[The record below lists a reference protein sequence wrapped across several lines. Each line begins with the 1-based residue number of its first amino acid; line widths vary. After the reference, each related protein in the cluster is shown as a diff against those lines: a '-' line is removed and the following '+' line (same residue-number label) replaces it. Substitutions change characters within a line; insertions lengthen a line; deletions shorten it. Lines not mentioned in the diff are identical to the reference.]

1 MPFGNQKGPFGM
13 GPRTGRGFGFCNG
26 NSQPGYINTPG
37 LQRGVGYGFGRRGMR
52 GVINEK
58 EYLAEQINAM
68 EQAIQQMKNRL
79 KDVEDNK

>member
-1 MPFGNQKGPFGM
+1 
-13 GPRTGRGFGFCNG
+13 
-26 NSQPGYINTPG
+26 
-37 LQRGVGYGFGRRGMR
+37 MR